1 VLALVPILLILFLML
16 GARWSAARAGT
27 AGFLAALA
35 LAWLVFGYGQI
46 IYPEAGAVWGTTGAM
61 AEAIWTAATILWII
75 FPALCIHQLQART
88 GAIEVLRQAMGRLS
102 DDPRLIVILVAWFFA
117 LFIEGAAGFG
127 TTVALAAPFL
137 VGVGFRPVDAV
148 TVALIGH
155 AVGVSFGAV
164 GTPILPQ
171 MAATGF
177 GALELARASALYHS
191 VLGWVMLVLAMRL
204 VNQSLQERGGGS
216 GRGSWRWVALGA
228 FLFLAPFTAIAI
240 WLGPE
245 LPTLGGALL
254 GGLGFV
260 VVLSLTQPAGAQS
273 REASN
278 VSAGQLARAG
288 APYLTLVLLIL
299 LTRLVP
305 PLREALTGYVWE
317 WTLLGR
323 FEGRFM
329 PLYHPG
335 TMLMSAFFLGALWQR
350 ARMSEVRAAA
360 AHALR
365 QLGPVTVALVM
376 MLALSR
382 IMVHAGMIEALALA
396 AASLMGGAWPVVA
409 PFVGVLGTFVT
420 GSATASN
427 ILFTDFQYATAQNL
441 ELAPLPMM
449 GAQGFGAAVGNI
461 ISPHNIIAGGAT
473 VGIAGEEGR
482 ILRRT
487 LAPCLIYGLLGGAL
501 AMVLTLL

>member
-1 VLALVPILLILFLML
+1 VN
-16 GARWSAARAGT
+16 RS
-27 AGFLAALA
+27 
-35 LAWLVFGYGQI
+35 
-46 IYPEAGAVWGTTGAM
+46 
-61 AEAIWTAATILWII
+61 
-75 FPALCIHQLQART
+75 
-88 GAIEVLRQAMGRLS
+88 LRERG
-102 DDPRLIVILVAWFFA
+102 
-117 LFIEGAAGFG
+117 E
-127 TTVALAAPFL
+127 
-137 VGVGFRPVDAV
+137 
-148 TVALIGH
+148 
-155 AVGVSFGAV
+155 
-164 GTPILPQ
+164 
-171 MAATGF
+171 
-177 GALELARASALYHS
+177 ASA
-191 VLGWVMLVLAMRL
+191 
-204 VNQSLQERGGGS
+204 
-216 GRGSWRWVALGA
+216 RGSWRWVALGA
-228 FLFLAPFTAIAI
+228 ILFLAPFTAIAI

-260 VVLSLTQPAGAQS
+260 AVLSLTQPAVTPS
-273 REASN
+273 RATGDLP
-278 VSAGQLARAG
+278 AGKLLRAG

-317 WTLLGR
+317 WTLLER
-323 FEGRFM
+323 FQGRFM

-350 ARMSEVRAAA
+350 APARELRAAA
-360 AHALR
+360 GNALR
-365 QLGPVTVALVM
+365 QLGPVTIALVM

-396 AASLMGGAWPVVA
+396 AAGVMGGAWPLVA

-441 ELAPLPMM
+441 ELPRLAMM

-487 LAPCLIYGLLGGAL
+487 LAPCLLYGLLGGAL
-501 AMVLTLL
+501 AMVLSLL